1 MPPPEHLPATFI
13 LHASLQTRCVAKS
26 FGSCKSGKRAE
37 KSCTCSSQWILNS
50 FLATIMSII
59 SHDACSINV
68 AGKYSGGGISTGGA
82 LLLEYFKSIKHAYV
96 NFASGTV
103 DYRPPLIIRNNLNYR
118 LGNFSEN
125 LLYSTRIKEHTSLDA
140 HTV

>member
-1 MPPPEHLPATFI
+1 MGKELKKAKYSSNKAPPVLMPPPEHLPAIFI

-68 AGKYSGGGISTGGA
+68 AGKCSGGGISTGGA

-103 DYRPPLIIRNNLNYR
+103 DYRPPPHYPEQPQL
-118 LGNFSEN
+118 S
-125 LLYSTRIKEHTSLDA
+125 A
-140 HTV
+140 